1 MILKQ
6 KKRRKLSSQR
16 LKVLVLEAF
25 AQESFWS
32 ALLVFLGALAL
43 LSAVPFYPLYLVIF
57 LSLLCGAVA
66 YFKSPPFGTLLS
78 TILAIPCFAYQSPI
92 LGWMTIIPMF
102 FVLIS
107 FLATWRIISLLEILI
122 FMPFSPFPFNL
133 LSLAFPFGLFAG
145 AFLYGSKRILALA
158 IPAILIILFLTAV
171 WHTPN
176 ACGLP
181 VKEKIYGK
189 ETALMLTKPAAGL
202 TSIGGEGIK
211 AFLRMFGI
219 GQGAQTSSA
228 SKAVDYCVKTLITL
242 LFSDSGI
249 PQLILWCFVL
259 FLATHLST
267 IVSSRFSQTI
277 SSFPLFL
284 VPIAYFFISL
294 FYHVPFHLNLV
305 FSTLVSWF
313 AFVFL
318 DIFNLNILHE
328 KELRRKDKLS
338 AFSSLGVED
347 LSLVAKEKG
356 LDDVGNYEEVKKEL
370 YNAMI
375 LPFEDPVV
383 AEQYHIK
390 PAKGILLF
398 GPPGCGKT
406 MLMRALAKEMKFTFL
421 YIKTSNILS
430 KWVGES
436 EKNISLLF
444 QKARSMKP
452 CILFF
457 DEIDALGRKRTEFS
471 EDDTGPKVLST
482 LLQEMD
488 GINAK
493 QDGVIVVGATNA
505 PHMIDP
511 ALMRPGRLD
520 KIIYMPLPDL
530 HGRKEIFKVLLRK
543 YPVDENIDYDLL
555 AAKTPRFSGADIKN
569 VIEETARLVA
579 ERAKKKDELIPITT
593 NDLLDVI
600 KRTKPSVRLADIE
613 LYEKFKLD
621 YERKRRVEERKK
633 EKEVRWED
641 VVGLDDVKKA
651 LLDAI
656 QLPLLHEDLLK
667 KYKIKPSK
675 GILLFGPPGCGKT
688 LIAKA
693 AANELNA
700 TFIYVSPTDLTSRY
714 ESGAEKLK
722 EIFNRAKE
730 NAPAIIFIDE
740 IETLIPSRKFALS
753 DVVGE
758 FLTQLDGVK
767 GMKGVLVL
775 GATNEPQYLDP
786 AALRPGRFDK
796 IFYVP
801 PPNEEGRA
809 KLFEKYLGEFAKG
822 VDLQLLARESEG
834 FSGADIASVCEKVKL
849 EMVKK
854 MVNGEKAQPDTNFI
868 LSIVKSRKPSITK
881 QLIEQ
886 YKRFMEEY
894 GERR

>member
-1 MILKQ
+1 
-6 KKRRKLSSQR
+6 
-16 LKVLVLEAF
+16 
-25 AQESFWS
+25 
-32 ALLVFLGALAL
+32 VF
-43 LSAVPFYPLYLVIF
+43 
-57 LSLLCGAVA
+57 
-66 YFKSPPFGTLLS
+66 
-78 TILAIPCFAYQSPI
+78 
-92 LGWMTIIPMF
+92 IPMF

-107 FLATWRIISLLEILI
+107 FLTAWRIISLLEILI
-122 FMPFSPFPFNL
+122 FIPFSPSPLNL
-133 LSLAFPFGLFAG
+133 LSLAFPFGLFAA
-145 AFLYGSKRILALA
+145 AFLYGSKRITALA
-158 IPAILIILFLTAV
+158 IPSILIILFLTAV
-171 WHTPN
+171 WHMQN
-176 ACGLP
+176 ACGFP
-181 VKEKIYGK
+181 VKDNLYEREI
-189 ETALMLTKPAAGL
+189 ALMLTKPNVELSG
-202 TSIGGEGIK
+202 IVGEGISS
-211 AFLRMFGI
+211 FLRMFGI
-219 GQGAQTSSA
+219 GEGGQINSA
-228 SKAVDYCVKTLITL
+228 SKAMDYCIGTLITL
-242 LFSDSGI
+242 LFSDSGMV
-249 PQLILWCFVL
+249 QLIAWCLAL
-259 FLATHLST
+259 FLATYLST
-267 IVSSRFSQTI
+267 IISSRFSQTI

-284 VPIAYFFISL
+284 IPTVYFFISE

-305 FSTLVSWF
+305 VSILASWF

-318 DIFNLNILHE
+318 DVFNLNILHE
-328 KELRRKDKLS
+328 RELRRKEKLS

-347 LSLVAKEKG
+347 LSLIAKEKG

-375 LPFEDPVV
+375 LPLEDPVV
-383 AEQYHIK
+383 AKQYHIK

-406 MLMRALAKEMKFTFL
+406 MLMRALAKEMKYTFL

-444 QKARSMKP
+444 QKARKMKP

-457 DEIDALGRKRTEFS
+457 DEIDALGRKRSEFS
-471 EDDTGPKVLST
+471 EEDSGPRVLST

-488 GINAK
+488 GVGTRDK
-493 QDGVIVVGATNA
+493 VIVVGATNA

-530 HGRKEIFKVLLRK
+530 NGRKEIFKVLLRN
-543 YPVDENIDYDLL
+543 YPTDENIDYDLL

-593 NDLLDVI
+593 NDLLNVI
-600 KRTKPSVRLADIE
+600 KKTKPSVRLADIE

-621 YERKRRVEERKK
+621 YERKRRIEERRK
-633 EKEVRWED
+633 EKEVRWDD

-667 KYKIKPSK
+667 KYKIRPSK

-809 KLFEKYLGEFAKG
+809 KLFEKYLGDFAKG
-822 VDLQLLARESEG
+822 IDLQALAKASDG
-834 FSGADIASVCEKVKL
+834 FSGVDIASVCEKVKL

-854 MVNGEKAQPDTNFI
+854 MVNGEKAQPDTNFV

-886 YKRFMEEY
+886 YKQFMEEY